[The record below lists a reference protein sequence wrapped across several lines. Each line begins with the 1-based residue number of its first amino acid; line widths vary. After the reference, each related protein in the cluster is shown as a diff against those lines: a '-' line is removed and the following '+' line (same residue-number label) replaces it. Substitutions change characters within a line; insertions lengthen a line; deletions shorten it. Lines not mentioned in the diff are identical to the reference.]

1 MLANNTLGLS
11 QPQSTLQ
18 SISKHNAK
26 PLSPLLSGTPS
37 PTTDE
42 ITLRHCITTFHSN
55 DNPCSSSAHFSST
68 ARAAA
73 GQSRSPSFRSYI
85 ITTSCTASKEPSAN
99 RQVEQ
104 CIIIQKHQ
112 YLQIWRPRK
121 NSENS
126 HRSAENL
133 HRLPRLQLQ
142 QSELVQSSPA
152 AFRQLP
158 QAPSSQEYPP
168 QWGETL

>member
-11 QPQSTLQ
+11 QSNVAINLETQRETPVSPPIRNAIPYHRRGRPSTLC
-18 SISKHNAK
+18 
-26 PLSPLLSGTPS
+26 L
-37 PTTDE
+37 
-42 ITLRHCITTFHSN
+42 TTFYSN
-55 DNPCSSSAHFSST
+55 YNRVILRAFQRQT

-85 ITTSCTASKEPSAN
+85 ITIICTASKESSAN
-99 RQVEQ
+99 GEFEQ
-104 CIIIQKHQ
+104 CIIIQKHE

-133 HRLPRLQLQ
+133 HLLPHLQLQ
-142 QSELVQSSPA
+142 Q
-152 AFRQLP
+152 
-158 QAPSSQEYPP
+158 
-168 QWGETL
+168 

>member
-11 QPQSTLQ
+11 QSNVAINLETQRETPVSPPIRNAIPYHRRDRPSTL
-18 SISKHNAK
+18 
-26 PLSPLLSGTPS
+26 L
-37 PTTDE
+37 
-42 ITLRHCITTFHSN
+42 CITTFHSN
-55 DNPCSSSAHFSST
+55 FNRVILRTFQRQT

-85 ITTSCTASKEPSAN
+85 ITIICTASKEPSAN
-99 RQVEQ
+99 GEFEQ
-104 CIIIQKHQ
+104 CIIIQKHE

-133 HRLPRLQLQ
+133 HLHPRPQLQ
-142 QSELVQSSPA
+142 Q
-152 AFRQLP
+152 
-158 QAPSSQEYPP
+158 
-168 QWGETL
+168 